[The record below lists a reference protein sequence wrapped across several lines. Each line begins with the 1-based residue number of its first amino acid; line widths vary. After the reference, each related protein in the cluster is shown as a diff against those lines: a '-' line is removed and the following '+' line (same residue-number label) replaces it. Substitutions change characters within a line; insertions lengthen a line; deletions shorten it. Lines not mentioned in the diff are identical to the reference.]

1 MLARRRRQDRYAQG
15 VSAVHAVHVALL
27 AVAVGGCAGV
37 LSAAERTS
45 DGIARTI
52 NASQRATL
60 AAYEAAKDDAV
71 REVARSGG
79 TREQA
84 ETALDGVRARWRPV
98 WDAYAVAG
106 AAHAALL
113 TLIGEYRATEGDVSI
128 SRVADAVRR
137 VHEAWRRVQA
147 ALCFATGRTDALCV
161 EPPERE
167 SEP

>member
-1 MLARRRRQDRYAQG
+1 M
-15 VSAVHAVHVALL
+15 
-27 AVAVGGCAGV
+27 
-37 LSAAERTS
+37 
-45 DGIARTI
+45 
-52 NASQRATL
+52 
-60 AAYEAAKDDAV
+60 
-71 REVARSGG
+71 
-79 TREQA
+79 
-84 ETALDGVRARWRPV
+84 

-161 EPPERE
+161 EPPEE
-167 SEP
+167 EPEP